1 MKVKGTVKLNTT
13 AINTI
18 IEASKIALGN
28 TTESIK
34 NDMIV
39 SQVVPKRSGELE
51 STCEVDASQAQE
63 GHTQIS
69 FSTVYARR
77 IYFNPDGWN
86 IHRDFN
92 ANAQPLWMQSY
103 VDGEKNSMVKSEF
116 LKALRENSKG
126 VIK

>member
-34 NDMIV
+34 DDMLV
-39 SQVVPKRSGELE
+39 SQVVPKRSGRLE
-51 STCEVDASQAQE
+51 NTLEVDTSQTQE
-63 GHTQIS
+63 GHAQIS
-69 FSTVYARR
+69 FATVYARR
-77 IYFNPDGWN
+77 IYFNPDGWH

-92 ANAQPLWMQSY
+92 ANAQSLWMQSY
-103 VDGEKNSMVKSEF
+103 IDGEKNSMVRGEF
-116 LKALRENSKG
+116 LKALKENSKG